1 MGGPAMSPVAA
12 AGGGVFP
19 GAPIQP
25 ANVAAAEVVPLP
37 DVQAS
42 AAEGSAVGGFMAK
55 FQVHFPHTG
64 NDNPA
69 RRITSG
75 DHTDTSG

>member
-1 MGGPAMSPVAA
+1 K
-12 AGGGVFP
+12 
-19 GAPIQP
+19 
-25 ANVAAAEVVPLP
+25 VVPLP
-37 DVQAS
+37 EV
-42 AAEGSAVGGFMAK
+42 AADAGEGATIGGFMSK

-75 DHTDTSG
+75 DHTDSQG